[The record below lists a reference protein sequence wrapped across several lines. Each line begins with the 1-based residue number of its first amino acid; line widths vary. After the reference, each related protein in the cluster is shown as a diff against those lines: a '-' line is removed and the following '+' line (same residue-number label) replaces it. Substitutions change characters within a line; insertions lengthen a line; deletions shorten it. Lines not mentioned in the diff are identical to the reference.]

1 MKIKAYYK
9 RILIVEVNWLGDVLF
24 STPFIKAVRE
34 KFKDAYIACMV
45 VPRCREILEYNPR
58 IDEIIIYDEKGKH
71 RSIWGKL
78 RFILSLRKKRFDLAI
93 LLHRSFTRTLLTYLS
108 GIKDR
113 AGYTTEKR
121 RILLTHPVEPLDT
134 PLHKVEYFLKIA
146 ESLGCDTSLK
156 SYEFFISDREKKYI
170 EEELSKSGVKKED
183 LLVVINPGGNWL
195 PKRWPEENFARL
207 SDFLVTKYGAKV
219 VISGGKLDIE
229 IAIRI
234 KKSMRKPSAIFSGKT
249 NLKELGALME
259 RANFVIS
266 GDSGPMH
273 IAIARGSCV
282 IALFGPTSLR
292 LTGPYGNG
300 NYRII
305 QKDVGCEIPCYD
317 LTCSDYKCMEA
328 ITVDD
333 VTRVFEDMYKNAKS
347 RQIQGKTH
355 ISDNAI

>member
-1 MKIKAYYK
+1 MKIKASYK

-24 STPFIKAVRE
+24 STPLIRAVRE

-58 IDEIIIYDEKGKH
+58 IDEIIVYDEKGEH
-71 RSIWGKL
+71 RGIWGKL

-93 LLHRSFTRTLLTYLS
+93 LLHRSFTRTFLTRLS
-108 GIKDR
+108 GIKNR
-113 AGYTTEKR
+113 AGYATEKR
-121 RILLTHPVEPLDT
+121 RVLLTHPVEPLDA

-146 ESLGCDTSLK
+146 ESLGCDASFK
-156 SYEFFISDREKKYI
+156 NYEFFISDREKKHI
-170 EEELSKSGVKKED
+170 EEELSKSGIKKED

-195 PKRWPEENFARL
+195 PKRWPEENFAKL
-207 SDFLVTKYGAKV
+207 ADFLVAKYGAKV
-219 VISGGKLDIE
+219 VISGGKPDME

-234 KKSMRKPSAIFSGKT
+234 KKGMREVPAIFAGKT
-249 NLKELGALME
+249 NLKELAALME
-259 RANFVIS
+259 RADFVIS

-273 IAIARGSCV
+273 IAVARGASV
-282 IALFGPTSLR
+282 IALFGPTSPR

-305 QKDVGCEIPCYD
+305 QKDVGCEVPCYD
-317 LTCSDYKCMEA
+317 LTCGNYRCMKA

-333 VTRVFEDMYKNAKS
+333 VTRVFDKIYKNAKN
-347 RQIQGKTH
+347 RQIQDKTH
-355 ISDNAI
+355 ISDNVI